1 MKQPNPFPYTN
12 DHKRYHT
19 WNYHLRQT
27 FGHKVFKISLDGGFD
42 CPNRDGT
49 VAYGGCTFCSA
60 AGSGDFAGNRADDLV
75 TQFNQMKEKMHKK
88 WKNGKY
94 LAYFQAF
101 TNTHAPVDVLRE
113 KYETVLNLD
122 GVVGLSI
129 ATRPDCLPDDVVEYL
144 AELNERTYL
153 WVELG
158 LQTVHERTALL
169 INRAHDF
176 QCFADGVKKLRK
188 RGIRVC
194 AHIINGLPLEDYDM
208 MMETAK
214 TVANMDI
221 QGIKI
226 HLLHLLKGTPMV
238 KQYEKGLVRFLSF
251 EEYVHLVC
259 DQLEILPPEM
269 IVHRI
274 TGDGPIDLMIGPM
287 WSVNKWEVLNAID
300 AELERRDSYQGK
312 YYKKEVVKQ

>member
-1 MKQPNPFPYTN
+1 MF
-12 DHKRYHT
+12 
-19 WNYHLRQT
+19 
-27 FGHKVFKISLDGGFD
+27 KVALDGGFD

-49 VAYGGCTFCSA
+49 VAHGGCTFCSA
-60 AGSGDFAGNRADDLV
+60 AGSGDFAGNRADDLI
-75 TQFNQMKEKMHKK
+75 TQFNEVRDRMHEK
-88 WKNGKY
+88 WKDGKY
-94 LAYFQAF
+94 MAYFQAF
-101 TNTHAPVDVLRE
+101 TNTHAPVSVLRE
-113 KYETVLNLD
+113 KYETVLGLD

-158 LQTVHERTALL
+158 LQTVHERTADL

-176 QCFADGVKKLRK
+176 DCYVEGVNKLRK
-188 RGIRVC
+188 HGIRVC
-194 AHIINGLPLEDYDM
+194 SHIINGLPLEDRGM

-214 TVANMDI
+214 AVADLDV

-238 KQYEKGLVRFLSF
+238 KQYEKGKLTFLSQD
-251 EEYVHLVC
+251 EYVQLVC

-269 IVHRI
+269 IIHRI
-274 TGDGPIDLMIGPM
+274 TGDGPIELMVGPM
-287 WSVNKWEVLNAID
+287 WSVNKWEVLNAING
-300 AELERRDSYQGK
+300 ELERRGLIRGNGSTRR
-312 YYKKEVVKQ
+312 KKAWPHEAQENPPVCERTAENSRRRRRHRH